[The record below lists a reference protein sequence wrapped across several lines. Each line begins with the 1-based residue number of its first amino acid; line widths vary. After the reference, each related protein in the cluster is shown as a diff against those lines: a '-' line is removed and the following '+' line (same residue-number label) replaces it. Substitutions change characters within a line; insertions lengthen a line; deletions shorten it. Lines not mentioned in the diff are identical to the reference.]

1 MIMKRKIGWNKKA
14 KNEKKSIKKSVK
26 KSVKNTD
33 KIRVFSRIS
42 SKVML
47 IIALAAVLTSS
58 ITMLMIMPK
67 STEQIMGLTKNIMT
81 SMANSYA
88 SNIDG
93 SLREKE
99 SLTYTEYSYLLKDAK
114 IEGLDSSY
122 AYLVDNKGTMKYHPN
137 QTKVGKPV
145 ENVVVK
151 DIVERLEKGQRVD
164 PGFTEYE
171 YKGEMKYASYA
182 VLSDESVLVVTVDRS
197 DASRTSNMLWIRGIV
212 VACLGVVIS
221 IIVGFFAIIFIIKPL
236 ILLTNVIRETA
247 DLDFTDDTEV
257 KNVAKRRDEVGL
269 MGKGVLHMRNNLREM
284 VEKIKNTSKIIFDNV
299 NQVNKVSTQIRE
311 QCMNNSAT
319 TEELAA
325 GMEESSAT
333 TGTITENIT
342 EMKNEIA
349 DISQLS
355 ENGVTLS
362 DEISERANSLREV
375 ANEATK
381 RAIEMYDMVKEQV
394 TKSVD
399 AADCVKQINEM
410 TSSIMQISSQT
421 SLLALNAS
429 IEAARAGEAGR
440 GFAVVATEISN
451 LASETSNSVTS
462 INKIVNQ
469 VNTSVDD
476 MVKSMEDTTRFLDEV
491 VLKDYKQFMAV
502 SDQYNDDA
510 DVVKT
515 SMVNVEHAVT
525 ELTKEM
531 QMIVEAITG
540 ISATID
546 ESALGV
552 TDIAEKTGFVV
563 NETAQNASL
572 VGACMESVEQLEDIA
587 GKFTL

>member
-1 MIMKRKIGWNKKA
+1 MKRKMGWNKKA
-14 KNEKKSIKKSVK
+14 KNEKKSVK

-114 IEGLDSSY
+114 VEGLDSSY

>member
-182 VLSDESVLVVTVDRS
+182 VLSDESVLVVTVARS

-284 VEKIKNTSKIIFDNV
+284 VEKIQNTSKIIFDNV

-502 SDQYNDDA
+502 SDQYNNDA

-563 NETAQNASL
+563 NETAENASL
-572 VGACMESVEQLEDIA
+572 VGVCMESVEQLEDIA

>member
-1 MIMKRKIGWNKKA
+1 M
-14 KNEKKSIKKSVK
+14 KNEKKK
-26 KSVKNTD
+26 D
-33 KIRVFSRIS
+33 RVRFFSRIS

-47 IIALAAVLTSS
+47 IIALAGALTSS
-58 ITMLMIMPK
+58 ITMFMVLPK
-67 STEQIMGLTKNIMT
+67 STEQIMSLTKNTMT

-88 SNIDG
+88 S
-93 SLREKE
+93 SLASTLREKE
-99 SLTYTEYSYLLKDAK
+99 SLTYTEYSYLLKDIK

-122 AYLVDNKGTMKYHPN
+122 GYLVDENGIMKFHPT
-137 QTKVGKPV
+137 QSKVGQPV

-151 DIVERLEKGQRVD
+151 DVVNRLKKGERVKADFV
-164 PGFTEYE
+164 EYE
-171 YKGEMKYASYA
+171 YKGEDKYAAYN
-182 VLSDESVLVVTVDRS
+182 VLDDNSILVVTVDEA
-197 DASRTSNMLWIRGIV
+197 DAVRTSNMLWIRGGV
-212 VACLGVVIS
+212 VACIGVVAS

-236 ILLTNVIRETA
+236 IRLTNVIKETA
-247 DLDFTDDTEV
+247 ELDFTDDTEV
-257 KNVAKRRDEVGL
+257 QIVSKRKDEVGL
-269 MGKGVLHMRNNLREM
+269 MGKAVLNMRNNLREM
-284 VEKIKNTSKIIFDNV
+284 VVKIQETSKKIYDDV
-299 NQVNKVSTQIRE
+299 NQVNNVSVQIRE

-325 GMEESSAT
+325 GMQESSAT

-355 ENGVTLS
+355 EDGVNLS
-362 DEISERANSLREV
+362 GEISERANSLREV
-375 ANEATK
+375 ANAATE
-381 RAIEMYDMVKEQV
+381 RAADMYDMVKAQV
-394 TKSVD
+394 AKSVD
-399 AADCVKQINEM
+399 AAECVKQINEM

-440 GFAVVATEISN
+440 GFAVVATEISD

-462 INKIVNQ
+462 INEIVTQ
-469 VNTSVDD
+469 VNNSVDD
-476 MVKSMEDTTRFLDEV
+476 MVKSMEDTTKFLDEV
-491 VLKDYKQFMAV
+491 VLKDYEQFMSV
-502 SDQYNDDA
+502 SDQYNNDA

-515 SMVNVEHAVT
+515 SMVNVEHAVN

-563 NETAQNASL
+563 NETAENATL
-572 VGACMESVEQLEDIA
+572 VDACMESVEELEGIA
-587 GKFTL
+587 NKFTL

>member
-1 MIMKRKIGWNKKA
+1 
-14 KNEKKSIKKSVK
+14 
-26 KSVKNTD
+26 
-33 KIRVFSRIS
+33 
-42 SKVML
+42 
-47 IIALAAVLTSS
+47 
-58 ITMLMIMPK
+58 
-67 STEQIMGLTKNIMT
+67 
-81 SMANSYA
+81 
-88 SNIDG
+88 
-93 SLREKE
+93 
-99 SLTYTEYSYLLKDAK
+99 
-114 IEGLDSSY
+114 
-122 AYLVDNKGTMKYHPN
+122 
-137 QTKVGKPV
+137 
-145 ENVVVK
+145 
-151 DIVERLEKGQRVD
+151 
-164 PGFTEYE
+164 
-171 YKGEMKYASYA
+171 
-182 VLSDESVLVVTVDRS
+182 
-197 DASRTSNMLWIRGIV
+197 
-212 VACLGVVIS
+212 
-221 IIVGFFAIIFIIKPL
+221 
-236 ILLTNVIRETA
+236 
-247 DLDFTDDTEV
+247 
-257 KNVAKRRDEVGL
+257 

>member
-1 MIMKRKIGWNKKA
+1 MKN
-14 KNEKKSIKKSVK
+14 VK
-26 KSVKNTD
+26 KKD
-33 KIRVFSRIS
+33 RVRFFSRIS

-47 IIALAAVLTSS
+47 IIALAGALTSS
-58 ITMLMIMPK
+58 ITMFMVLPK
-67 STEQIMGLTKNIMT
+67 STEQIMSLTKNTMT

-88 SNIDG
+88 S
-93 SLREKE
+93 SLASTLREKE
-99 SLTYTEYSYLLKDAK
+99 SLTYTEYSYLLKDIK

-122 AYLVDNKGTMKYHPN
+122 GYLVDENGIMKFHPT
-137 QTKVGKPV
+137 QSKVGQPV

-151 DIVERLEKGQRVD
+151 DVVNRLKKGERVKADFV
-164 PGFTEYE
+164 EYE
-171 YKGEMKYASYA
+171 YKGEDKYAAYN
-182 VLSDESVLVVTVDRS
+182 VLDDNSILVVTVDEA
-197 DASRTSNMLWIRGIV
+197 DAVRTSNMLWIRGGV
-212 VACLGVVIS
+212 VACIGVVAS

-236 ILLTNVIRETA
+236 IRLTNVIKETA
-247 DLDFTDDTEV
+247 ELDFTDDTEV
-257 KNVAKRRDEVGL
+257 QIVSKRRDEVGL
-269 MGKGVLHMRNNLREM
+269 MGKAVLNMRNNLREM
-284 VEKIKNTSKIIFDNV
+284 VVKIQETSKRIYDDV
-299 NQVNKVSTQIRE
+299 NQVNNVSVQIRE

-325 GMEESSAT
+325 GMQESSAT

-355 ENGVTLS
+355 EDGVNLS
-362 DEISERANSLREV
+362 GEISERANSLREV
-375 ANEATK
+375 ANAATE
-381 RAIEMYDMVKEQV
+381 RAADMYDMVKAQV
-394 TKSVD
+394 AKSVD
-399 AADCVKQINEM
+399 AAECVKQINEM

-440 GFAVVATEISN
+440 GFAVVATEISD

-462 INKIVNQ
+462 INEIVTQ
-469 VNTSVDD
+469 VNNSVDD
-476 MVKSMEDTTRFLDEV
+476 MVKSMEDTTKFLDEV
-491 VLKDYKQFMAV
+491 VLKDYEQFMSV
-502 SDQYNDDA
+502 SDQYNNDA

-515 SMVNVEHAVT
+515 SMVNVEHAVN

-563 NETAQNASL
+563 NETAENATL
-572 VGACMESVEQLEDIA
+572 VDACMESVEELEGIA
-587 GKFTL
+587 NKFTL

>member
-1 MIMKRKIGWNKKA
+1 MKRKMGWNKKA
-14 KNEKKSIKKSVK
+14 KNEKKSVK

-114 IEGLDSSY
+114 VEGLDSSY

-394 TKSVD
+394 SKSVD

-563 NETAQNASL
+563 NETAQNVSL

>member
-14 KNEKKSIKKSVK
+14 KNEKKSIK

-284 VEKIKNTSKIIFDNV
+284 VEKIQNTSKIIFDNV

-502 SDQYNDDA
+502 SDQYNNDA

-563 NETAQNASL
+563 NETAENASL
-572 VGACMESVEQLEDIA
+572 VGVCMESVEQLEDIA
-587 GKFTL
+587 NKFTL

>member
-58 ITMLMIMPK
+58 ITMLMVMPK

-236 ILLTNVIRETA
+236 VLLTNVIRETA

-469 VNTSVDD
+469 VNASVDD